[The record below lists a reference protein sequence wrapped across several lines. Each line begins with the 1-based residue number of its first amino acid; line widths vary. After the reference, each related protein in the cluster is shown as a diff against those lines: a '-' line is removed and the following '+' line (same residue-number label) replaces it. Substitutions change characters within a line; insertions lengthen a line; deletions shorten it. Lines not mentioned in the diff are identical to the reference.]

1 MRGARCTTTS
11 RPPSAGGGGPHA
23 LAFPHAALEG
33 SLADLNIKNAHLCVV
48 HGCGVHVMLSTL
60 LVLVPCRR
68 TLAAAAHP
76 YGPEWCAL
84 MWPDYLKWLFR
95 KHGSLEPRGE
105 ADCTI
110 CQRNRDGNIGKITAF
125 VEMQCCFKKCVS
137 PRRGLSALLC
147 DGFLTLL
154 GWGI

>member
-1 MRGARCTTTS
+1 MVGAYAYV
-11 RPPSAGGGGPHA
+11 PPTVGLSLLFCVAVVQYTGPVFAYACVFVRLHV
-23 LAFPHAALEG
+23 PPG
-33 SLADLNIKNAHLCVV
+33 CVV
-48 HGCGVHVMLSTL
+48 GCPIVVCVLHTL
-60 LVLVPCRR
+60 LLVPCRR

-110 CQRNRDGNIGKITAF
+110 CQRNRDGNIGKSTTFI
-125 VEMQCCFKKCVS
+125 EMQCCLKKCVS
-137 PRRGLSALLC
+137 PRRGLGAFLC
-147 DGFLTLL
+147 DGFLTLR
-154 GWGI
+154 GCGI